1 MANGDNNKKNK
12 VVFQK
17 KKDSLDKNMVQ
28 SIESKHSDLSTLGNS
43 MFINFKSTNYIDRI
57 KSQMTQQTMVT
68 TNHHNIKKNHV

>member
-57 KSQMTQQTMVT
+57 KS
-68 TNHHNIKKNHV
+68 